1 MPGTLSIRP
10 IEARLTHN
18 TRILGSMDTYYQ
30 VLMGYQSFR
39 SKLCLK
45 GGKNPHWDSVV
56 TLKKSD
62 ENVLYIE
69 LKDHRTAT
77 TDKTIGVCQVD
88 LDNVRENEKLEWYP
102 LYFEEKPAGELLV
115 NMVFSPDE
123 SEKSNEK
130 SEPQKEELSKVKEGC
145 SIPKD
150 KYV

>member
-30 VLMGYQSFR
+30 ILMGYQSFR

-56 TLKKSD
+56 TLKKND
-62 ENVLYIE
+62 ENTLFIE
-69 LKDHRTAT
+69 LKDHRTSSA
-77 TDKTIGVCQVD
+77 DKTIGVCQVD
-88 LDNVRENEKLEWYP
+88 LSNASQSEKLEWYT
-102 LYFEEKPAGELLV
+102 LYFDEKPAGELLV

-123 SEKSNEK
+123 SGEKTSQNEK
-130 SEPQKEELSKVKEGC
+130 EEEEEELSKEK
-145 SIPKD
+145 
-150 KYV
+150 

>member
-30 VLMGYQSFR
+30 ILMGYQSFR

-56 TLKKSD
+56 TLKKND
-62 ENVLYIE
+62 ENTLYIE
-69 LKDHRTAT
+69 LKDHHTSS

-88 LDNVRENEKLEWYP
+88 LSHVPQDEKLEWYP

-115 NMVFSPDE
+115 NMVFSPDD
-123 SEKSNEK
+123 SEKTSQDE
-130 SEPQKEELSKVKEGC
+130 KEELSKEK
-145 SIPKD
+145 
-150 KYV
+150 

>member
-56 TLKKSD
+56 TLKKND
-62 ENVLYIE
+62 ESTLYIE
-69 LKDHRTAT
+69 LKDHRTSS

-88 LDNVRENEKLEWYP
+88 LSNVPQSEKLEWYP
-102 LYFEEKPAGELLV
+102 LYFDDKPAGELLV
-115 NMVFSPDE
+115 NMVFSPDD
-123 SEKSNEK
+123 SEKTSQ
-130 SEPQKEELSKVKEGC
+130 SEKEELSKEK
-145 SIPKD
+145 
-150 KYV
+150 